1 MKKTDVIFA
10 LVDLSV
16 KVAQETS
23 KQYNDGEI
31 SNSFA
36 LGMSTEGLSY
46 LINRLDLNKKQI
58 EILTLKFE
66 SLERQYNVLKS
77 A

>member
-1 MKKTDVIFA
+1 MKKTDAIFD
-10 LVDLSV
+10 LVNLSV

-23 KQYNDGEI
+23 KQYNNGEI
-31 SNSFA
+31 NNSFA
-36 LGMSTEGLSY
+36 LGMSTSGLSY
-46 LINRLDLNKKQI
+46 LIDRLNLNKKQI
-58 EILTLKFE
+58 EIITLEFE